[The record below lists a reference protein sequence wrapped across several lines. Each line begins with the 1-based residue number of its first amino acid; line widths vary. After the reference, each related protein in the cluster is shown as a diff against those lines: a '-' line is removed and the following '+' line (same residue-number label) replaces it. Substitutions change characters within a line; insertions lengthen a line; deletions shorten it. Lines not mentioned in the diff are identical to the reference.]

1 MGTNVAL
8 GTDAAADESGAQ
20 LAKLIAAQEAEF
32 FSRQTRSA
40 EMHERAVE
48 HLAGGATSNWMISRP
63 ATIWVSHGKGSRIFD
78 VDGHDYVDLH
88 AGYGAMA
95 VGHANPAIVK
105 AVSER
110 VALGTHFAQPTDDA
124 IVVANELADRFGL
137 PLWRFTNS
145 GTEATMDA
153 IHLMRAITG
162 RDRIIKIEG
171 SYHGHHDSVMI
182 SAFVDLD
189 VIGSVE
195 QPASVP
201 ATGGLPKAIT
211 DLCVIVPFNNLG
223 ALEKVLDRYE
233 GEIAGMIVEPLM
245 MNAGIIP
252 PEPGYLE
259 GVRGLTREHGVLLA
273 YDEVKTG
280 LTVGPGGATKL
291 LGVAPDIV
299 CLAKAL
305 GGGVPCGAVGGT
317 AEVMSA
323 ITDGRYEQVG
333 TFNGNPL
340 TMAAARATLTEVLTP
355 EAYAEVERLGQAMLD
370 GSLAALER
378 HGVPA
383 HGYSYAMKGCVV
395 LHPTPV
401 SDYRGFLDVHT
412 DLSHLHWLYQHNGGV
427 FLPPWG
433 KGEQWTI
440 SVQHTDEDVARFV
453 GNVERFAEAVGQL
466 DLAALR
472 ETGSYA

>member
-1 MGTNVAL
+1 
-8 GTDAAADESGAQ
+8 
-20 LAKLIAAQEAEF
+20 
-32 FSRQTRSA
+32 
-40 EMHERAVE
+40 
-48 HLAGGATSNWMISRP
+48 
-63 ATIWVSHGKGSRIFD
+63 
-78 VDGHDYVDLH
+78 
-88 AGYGAMA
+88 MA
-95 VGHANPAIVK
+95 
-105 AVSER
+105 
-110 VALGTHFAQPTDDA
+110 
-124 IVVANELADRFGL
+124 
-137 PLWRFTNS
+137 
-145 GTEATMDA
+145 
-153 IHLMRAITG
+153 
-162 RDRIIKIEG
+162 
-171 SYHGHHDSVMI
+171 
-182 SAFVDLD
+182 
-189 VIGSVE
+189 
-195 QPASVP
+195 
-201 ATGGLPKAIT
+201 
-211 DLCVIVPFNNLG
+211 G
-223 ALEKVLDRYE
+223 ALRLS
-233 GEIAGMIVEPLM
+233 
-245 MNAGIIP
+245 
-252 PEPGYLE
+252 
-259 GVRGLTREHGVLLA
+259 
-273 YDEVKTG
+273 G

-401 SDYRGFLDVHT
+401 TDYRGFLDVHT